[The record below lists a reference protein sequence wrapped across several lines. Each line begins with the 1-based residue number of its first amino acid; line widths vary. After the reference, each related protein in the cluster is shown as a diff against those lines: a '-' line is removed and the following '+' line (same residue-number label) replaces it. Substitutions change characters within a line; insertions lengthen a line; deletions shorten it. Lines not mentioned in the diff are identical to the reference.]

1 MREFIKNWLK
11 ERMWVLVLA
20 LVVWFGVSWLW
31 TRKDLKRINEKAQK
45 HVQSQTPRAT
55 NEELKT
61 KWNDETVRI
70 DRIPDDSLQSEI
82 DRIYNKPK

>member
-1 MREFIKNWLK
+1 MRSFIKNWLK
-11 ERMWVLVLA
+11 ERMWVIVLA
-20 LVVWFGVSWLW
+20 LVVWFAVSWLW

-82 DRIYNKPK
+82 DRIYNHPK